1 MAADLAG
8 VAGLYWEAQQALN
21 DAKAQVHVERQR
33 VRAARRELAESIV
46 AEARAG
52 KRMRALVDE
61 TGLSREWIRQLLR
74 AAGIEPD

>member
-1 MAADLAG
+1 MAADLAS
-8 VAGLYWEAQQALN
+8 AAAQYWAAQQALE

-33 VRAARRELAESIV
+33 LRTARQELNELIIAD
-46 AEARAG
+46 ALAG
-52 KRMRALVDE
+52 KRMRDLTDE